1 MEGDVERAHNVKERL
16 NISIHALR
24 VEGDCIFSSSST
36 ILLRFLSTPSEWRA
50 TAKYR
55 LEHPTDPTFLST
67 PSGWR
72 ATAQTFHRGSFAKV
86 SIHAL
91 RVEGDQRFNPREVG
105 TNCFYPR
112 PPGGGRLATWKKLC
126 KRVTFLSTPSGW
138 RATACTINAN
148 CPGDDIS
155 IHALRVEGDRPGLG
169 DIINAFIFLSTPSGW
184 RATGRRGNAPA
195 GQADFYPRPPGGGRR
210 AEKQVQQQFA
220 EDFYPRPPGGGRPGH
235 V

>member
-112 PPGGGRLATWKKLC
+112 PPGGGRPRALSTQIAL
-126 KRVTFLSTPSGW
+126 VMTFLSTPSGW
-138 RATACTINAN
+138 RATVLVL
-148 CPGDDIS
+148 GKLLELDIS
-155 IHALRVEGDRPGLG
+155 IHALRVEGDPLIRSAIYSPLR
-169 DIINAFIFLSTPSGW
+169 FLSTPSGW
-184 RATGRRGNAPA
+184 RATSSNKLFPLNSLISIHALRVEGDVSVQHSELKSASH
-195 GQADFYPRPPGGGRR
+195 FYPRPPGGGR
-210 AEKQVQQQFA
+210 Q
-220 EDFYPRPPGGGRPGH
+220 
-235 V
+235 